1 MIEKG
6 KNMARMTKEERAK
19 QYVNL
24 LKKNP
29 SRQQAQAIAKSLEGL
44 VNADTRQPL
53 SISSK
58 MAILEEMEKQVSSS
72 IILEHAD
79 NQCVLDLISTV
90 KSIVND
96 NNKKG

>member
-1 MIEKG
+1 
-6 KNMARMTKEERAK
+6 MTKEERAK
-19 QYVNL
+19 QYVYL

-29 SRQQAQAIAKSLEGL
+29 TRQQAQAVAKDLEKL
-44 VNADTRQPL
+44 VYADTGQQL
-53 SISSK
+53 SFSSK

-90 KSIVND
+90 KAIVND